1 MNLKRF
7 KKIGVLLA
15 ATVLGAVLLA
25 GCGNDSSSADKKD
38 LVFSKSQGP

>member
-1 MNLKRF
+1 MNFKRF

-25 GCGNDSSSADKKD
+25 GCGNDSAAGDKKI
-38 LVFSKSQGP
+38 